1 MKTVKSPFYFI
12 LIFLLSCVMGITFKP
27 LSCFTIQDSSRGYD
41 SYERR
46 KLYILQYIVDTSHYI
61 EKPS

>member
-1 MKTVKSPFYFI
+1 
-12 LIFLLSCVMGITFKP
+12 MGIAFKP

-46 KLYILQYIVDTSHYI
+46 KLYILQYILDTSHYI
-61 EKPS
+61 EKPWGAGLGVCMSLV

>member
-1 MKTVKSPFYFI
+1 
-12 LIFLLSCVMGITFKP
+12 MGITFKP
-27 LSCFTIQDSSRGYD
+27 LSCVTIQDSSRGYD

-46 KLYILQYIVDTSHYI
+46 KLYILQYILDTSHCI